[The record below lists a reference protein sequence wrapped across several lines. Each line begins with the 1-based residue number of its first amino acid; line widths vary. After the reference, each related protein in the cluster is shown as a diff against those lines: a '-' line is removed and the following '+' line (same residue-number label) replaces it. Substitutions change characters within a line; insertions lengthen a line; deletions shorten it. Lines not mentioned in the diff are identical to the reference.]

1 MESEGK
7 SSNHNPYMSVTL
19 TIIYAGSSG
28 VVKWK
33 AILGG
38 NKTNEAFRSY
48 LVPSLSQVMDRPHIM
63 KVSVLG
69 LPGEVDS
76 L

>member
-1 MESEGK
+1 
-7 SSNHNPYMSVTL
+7 MSVIL
-19 TIIYAGSSG
+19 VIIYTGSSG

-33 AILGG
+33 SMLGG
-38 NKTNEAFRSY
+38 NKTKEAFRSY
-48 LVPSLSQVMDRPHIM
+48 LVPSLPQVMGRPRIM